1 MHKTDKT
8 GNKRIWLFVAL
19 GVLLLLSV
27 FRALGSVTEA
37 LALEQQP
44 RCGMTEHLHTESCY
58 INDVL
63 VCRQKAHTH
72 SDSCY
77 PLLLADND
85 INQLLTQIAS
95 TRDRSLESLL
105 RSGNVR
111 GILVLNKDLRV
122 QTTQEDNAE
131 VDSPWIGGV
140 GLLAVNDTPSTA
152 SNAINFYIR
161 LDGNITCIGSKTL
174 TTSRNI
180 RQLSKTNAV
189 SAYTAVVET
198 SLTTGN
204 LQSSYYLRYNTTGS
218 TTSFSSTAGASG
230 SNLTFGNGSSALRAA
245 HLPFRQYLHP
255 HRLLYPDAGLL
266 RRRRRQQLLLRGI
279 RPWLYAAHSE
289 RLSLGGRRRQYRH
302 HSHHHASHHGIR
314 KTRRLHRD
322 LLRGRHGIR
331 PRREPAP

>member
-8 GNKRIWLFVAL
+8 ENKRIWLFVAL

-131 VDSPWIGGV
+131 VDYPWIGGV

-180 RQLSKTNAV
+180 RHLSKTNAV
-189 SAYTAVVET
+189 SA
-198 SLTTGN
+198 
-204 LQSSYYLRYNTTGS
+204 
-218 TTSFSSTAGASG
+218 
-230 SNLTFGNGSSALRAA
+230 
-245 HLPFRQYLHP
+245 
-255 HRLLYPDAGLL
+255 
-266 RRRRRQQLLLRGI
+266 
-279 RPWLYAAHSE
+279 
-289 RLSLGGRRRQYRH
+289 
-302 HSHHHASHHGIR
+302 
-314 KTRRLHRD
+314 
-322 LLRGRHGIR
+322 
-331 PRREPAP
+331 

>member
-1 MHKTDKT
+1 MEQSHVHKTDKT

-122 QTTQEDNAE
+122 QTTQED
-131 VDSPWIGGV
+131 
-140 GLLAVNDTPSTA
+140 
-152 SNAINFYIR
+152 
-161 LDGNITCIGSKTL
+161 
-174 TTSRNI
+174 
-180 RQLSKTNAV
+180 
-189 SAYTAVVET
+189 
-198 SLTTGN
+198 
-204 LQSSYYLRYNTTGS
+204 
-218 TTSFSSTAGASG
+218 
-230 SNLTFGNGSSALRAA
+230 
-245 HLPFRQYLHP
+245 
-255 HRLLYPDAGLL
+255 
-266 RRRRRQQLLLRGI
+266 
-279 RPWLYAAHSE
+279 
-289 RLSLGGRRRQYRH
+289 LSLIH
-302 HSHHHASHHGIR
+302 I
-314 KTRRLHRD
+314 
-322 LLRGRHGIR
+322 
-331 PRREPAP
+331 

>member
-1 MHKTDKT
+1 MHKTDKA

-27 FRALGSVTEA
+27 FRALGFVTEA

-122 QTTQEDNAE
+122 YA
-131 VDSPWIGGV
+131 
-140 GLLAVNDTPSTA
+140 
-152 SNAINFYIR
+152 
-161 LDGNITCIGSKTL
+161 
-174 TTSRNI
+174 
-180 RQLSKTNAV
+180 
-189 SAYTAVVET
+189 
-198 SLTTGN
+198 
-204 LQSSYYLRYNTTGS
+204 
-218 TTSFSSTAGASG
+218 
-230 SNLTFGNGSSALRAA
+230 
-245 HLPFRQYLHP
+245 
-255 HRLLYPDAGLL
+255 LL
-266 RRRRRQQLLLRGI
+266 RLGITDSVKIASFLRCSLSTVYNYRTKARNKAAISREDFEKMVMRIGVPPEN
-279 RPWLYAAHSE
+279 RP
-289 RLSLGGRRRQYRH
+289 
-302 HSHHHASHHGIR
+302 
-314 KTRRLHRD
+314 
-322 LLRGRHGIR
+322 
-331 PRREPAP
+331 

>member
-1 MHKTDKT
+1 MEHSHMHKTDKT

-27 FRALGSVTEA
+27 FRALGFVTEA

-131 VDSPWIGGV
+131 ADYPWIGGV

-189 SAYTAVVET
+189 SAYTVLEGTLRTFQDEVFDHITRRAAEIGQDVQKET
-198 SLTTGN
+198 GCQISVRFSQG
-204 LQSSYYLRYNTTGS
+204 YPPVYNDPALYEQAAALLAPDRLVPLKEPALIAEDFSFYQQELPGLFFFLGTGS
-218 TTSFSSTAGASG
+218 DQPLHSDRFCFDESVLEQGV
-230 SNLTFGNGSSALRAA
+230 ALY
-245 HLPFRQYLHP
+245 QT
-255 HRLLYPDAGLL
+255 LL
-266 RRRRRQQLLLRGI
+266 QL
-279 RPWLYAAHSE
+279 
-289 RLSLGGRRRQYRH
+289 
-302 HSHHHASHHGIR
+302 
-314 KTRRLHRD
+314 
-322 LLRGRHGIR
+322 
-331 PRREPAP
+331 

>member
-1 MHKTDKT
+1 MEQSHVHKTDKT

-95 TRDRSLESLL
+95 TRGRSLESLL

-122 QTTQEDNAE
+122 QATQEGSTDA
-131 VDSPWIGGV
+131 DYPWIGGV

-230 SNLTFGNGSSALRAA
+230 S
-245 HLPFRQYLHP
+245 
-255 HRLLYPDAGLL
+255 
-266 RRRRRQQLLLRGI
+266 
-279 RPWLYAAHSE
+279 
-289 RLSLGGRRRQYRH
+289 LSLIH
-302 HSHHHASHHGIR
+302 I
-314 KTRRLHRD
+314 
-322 LLRGRHGIR
+322 
-331 PRREPAP
+331 